1 MSSARE
7 EGFRL
12 SATEGSDRSQDDKA
26 AQGSSDARHRV
37 RLPRFITVEPAG
49 LGDAV
54 KKVTTAVGVKPC
66 SACQERAARLNQ
78 WVQFV
83 PRR

>member
-1 MSSARE
+1 MYLR
-7 EGFRL
+7 GKKVRL
-12 SATEGSDRSQDDKA
+12 SAIKGGDRNQGDNA
-26 AQGSSDARHRV
+26 AQARSGARHLV
-37 RLPRFITVEPAG
+37 RLPLFIAAEPVG

-66 SACQERAARLNQ
+66 SACQERAARLNR
-78 WVQFV
+78 WLQFV